1 MFWMIYT
8 LYIDSLIFVR
18 KNLFVVFPFF
28 FYGIGSFLLG
38 VGLSKDSFIYSLF
51 NILLLIV
58 YLCVIEAYG
67 IAAVYK
73 REMLFDSEET
83 IWQIVNRFFGKILLL
98 SFTEGFIFIFL
109 FVVYTILFRDINS
122 VLEKLLL
129 VFVGFFFGIAY
140 LISLRHLILHDPTLV
155 MDSMK
160 AGVKSLYK
168 NFFFYLFVILL
179 GGLLMRFPSAL
190 FPVGWTIMP
199 FLPIAE
205 FNSGIVYGGGINWFN
220 LMLSPIIM
228 VVSSIAFT
236 YAFLSK
242 NRKEKHAS

>member
-1 MFWMIYT
+1 MIYT

-38 VGLSKDSFIYSLF
+38 VVSKDSFIYSLI
-51 NILLLIV
+51 NVLLLIV
-58 YLCVIEAYG
+58 YFCMIEAYG
-67 IAAVYK
+67 IVAVYK

-98 SFTEGFIFIFL
+98 SFTEGFVLIFL
-109 FVVYTILFRDINS
+109 FVVYMIIFRDINS
-122 VLEKLLL
+122 ALEKLFLG
-129 VFVGFFFGIAY
+129 FVGVFFCVAY
-140 LISLRHLILHDPTLV
+140 LISLRHLILYDPTLV

-190 FPVGWTIMP
+190 FPVGLAIMP

-205 FNSGIVYGGGINWFN
+205 FNDGIVYGGGINWFN
-220 LMLSPIIM
+220 LLLSPILM
-228 VVSSIAFT
+228 AVSSIALT

-242 NRKEKHAS
+242 NRKEIHAS